1 MLLLPITTGYTVV
14 LIHHP
19 LSGAPNNPVP
29 CLIGVVLDEGVKV
42 VCLAYCQQLH
52 VVVELQVV
60 LAGYFFHYFLY
71 VAVFT
76 AIRITLLIRYV
87 NSIYLN
93 IIISFESSLSPK
105 YLL

>member
-1 MLLLPITTGYTVV
+1 MLLLPIPTRYTVV

-19 LSGAPNNPVP
+19 LSSAPDNAIP
-29 CLIGVVLDEGVKV
+29 CLIRVVLDEGVEIV
-42 VCLAYCQQLH
+42 GLAYGQQLH

-60 LAGYFFHYFLY
+60 LVCDFFHDFLD

-76 AIRITLLIRYV
+76 PIRITLLIRYV

-93 IIISFESSLSPK
+93 IIISFESSLSPI
-105 YLL
+105 YLQ